1 MSQRLALLCAL
12 CPTLVAPAQ
21 TRLQTTTGAALV
33 LDDARGRI
41 AELRGADAQ
50 VLLTGGDLWSIGF
63 RDGTSVDATE
73 FLAKGG
79 TVAVVAETGGSAMR
93 FSSADLALTIHFS
106 AVADRFEVAGEIER
120 APRDVTRLS
129 VPAKLNFVPANCE
142 RLVFPQRGNTSLG
155 IALTKSFFVKHTE
168 GGKLVGKV
176 IGPSG
181 YASFFGAGLNQL
193 EDNPAKVK
201 VTVTEEGKKWFS
213 ASRAAAIER
222 ETLCVNRPSAVGQ
235 YTVLLVDS
243 PNGPL
248 LCGHDLGGKGLL
260 LRLGSKTGGDQRERE
275 SAVQRSMVM
284 AALES
289 LAQKYPERFRQRDVV
304 LLAPVGAPPFGSWTA
319 ASIPEWET
327 SLRSAPFVART
338 GARVV
343 VATSQEEGLA
353 AVDANRTAVI
363 LNPFGETFPL
373 GNTQTWQAAMGKVK
387 DFVKAGGFWWE
398 MGGYPFYRVFEP
410 EPFREIS
417 VTYPSAV
424 ADFLYLQTADSGVA
438 IYGQQPMPRKPW
450 EGREN
455 PAVRL
460 HPALLS
466 AGGEEAGGYLTH
478 GWLWLLKAGESHRY
492 PAVRLLPGVAVRP
505 AIARYKQELGLDR
518 SLADKVKPA
527 EKLAKLKSAVLVR
540 ARAGN
545 VDEHLAMLG
554 QMPPGTLFHFSE
566 YLHGGF
572 DKQYPDHLPPRESYG
587 TSGEFAELYRKGQEM
602 GHLMMPYTN
611 TSWWCFEPKGPT
623 FERVGDGP
631 LARNLDGKV
640 YLEQYAA
647 NKGYAVC
654 YWDPEVIAAHHRT
667 RQELSVQYP
676 SDVLFQ
682 DQVGARGFRWDI
694 NPAIPYATGDP
705 EGLHSLSTEDSE
717 TVPVAT
723 EDGYDRVAQFETM
736 LCGMA
741 WGMIPTDGKRAAE
754 HNRYKFVPGEWE
766 FFPLMGYLAHENCL
780 FTTHDLGH
788 FITDAERQAYALA
801 FGFGMSE
808 ACTLSGIQR
817 GNAKAWLFWL
827 DAVQKTVCTE
837 YGGQPLLDFSYPLA
851 NQPGARTDVILTR
864 YRGVTILANIGDQP
878 LPVASIQAPES
889 AAYAETSVAGP
900 GFLAVGPRVQAGML
914 AQENAPAF
922 AFAVRLA
929 DGTVQGGVLA
939 QPGAPLPK
947 GAPAAF
953 LQRVAWQEL
962 GKQARTSANQA
973 ATPEGE
979 TGRSVTIPEAFA
991 GKAPTAWG
999 NRSRTIVVPVI
1010 EGAPDTWVEVKAK
1023 EWVECLRASLAL
1035 RQAGFQIVPVT
1046 DVKAFTDLLRG
1057 TPDQRPF
1064 AIINPGGEFFYGD
1077 EPKGAAMLGHI
1088 ADYVRQGGIWWET
1101 GGYSLYIYAH
1111 PGPDGQW
1118 LKENLGDRGAGALGF
1133 SCGSYDVDDPP
1144 RPLVVTE
1151 AGKQWLGSG
1160 WAAALQRLQSGVQR
1174 PFVGRPEALNLVM
1187 GGQDGFVAGIRAD
1200 GWGWL
1205 WRLGGFRPNR
1215 EAAQMA
1221 VVGVLERLATQPWP
1235 EPPRPEQKL
1244 FWNLH

>member
-1 MSQRLALLCAL
+1 MTQRLCLLCAL
-12 CPTLVAPAQ
+12 CAALVATAQ
-21 TRLQTTTGAALV
+21 TRLQTTAGAALI
-33 LDDARGRI
+33 LDDAHGRI
-41 AELRGADAQ
+41 AELRDASGQ
-50 VLLTGGDLWSIGF
+50 VLLTGAELWSVGF
-63 RDGTSVDATE
+63 RDGENVDAAG

-79 TVAVVAETGGSAMR
+79 TVSVAAEGEGRAVR
-93 FSSADLALTIHFS
+93 FSSPDLAVTIHCA
-106 AVADRFEVAGEIER
+106 AVADRFEITGEIER
-120 APRDVTRLS
+120 TSRDITRLS
-129 VPAKLNFVPANCE
+129 VPAKLNFDPAICE

-155 IALTKSFFVKHTE
+155 IALTKSFFVKHTD
-168 GGKLVGKV
+168 GGKLVGKN
-176 IGPSG
+176 IGPAG

-193 EDNPAKVK
+193 DDNPPNVK

-213 ASRAAAIER
+213 ASRVAAIER
-222 ETLCVNRPSAVGQ
+222 ETFCVNRPSAAGQ

-260 LRLGSKTGGDQRERE
+260 LRLGAKTGGDRRERE
-275 SAVQRSMVM
+275 SGAQRAMVM
-284 AALES
+284 ATLDALA
-289 LAQKYPERFRQRDVV
+289 LQHPERFRQHDVV
-304 LLAPVGAPPFGSWTA
+304 LLAPAGAPAFGSWTA

-327 SLRSAPFVART
+327 SLRSASFVART

-353 AVDANRTAVI
+353 ALDANRTAVV

-387 DFVKAGGFWWE
+387 DFVKAGGYWWE

-417 VTYPSAV
+417 STYPSAI
-424 ADFLYLQTADSGVA
+424 ADFLYLQTANSGVA
-438 IYGQQPMPRKPW
+438 IYGQQPLPRKPW
-450 EGREN
+450 EGRDN

-460 HPALLS
+460 HPAQLG

-505 AIARYKQELGLDR
+505 AIARYREELGLDR
-518 SLADKVKPA
+518 KLADKVKPA
-527 EKLAKLKSAVLVR
+527 EKLAKLESSLLVR
-540 ARAGN
+540 ARAGT
-545 VDEHLAMLG
+545 VAEHRAMLG
-554 QMPPGTLFHFSE
+554 EMPSGTLFHFSE

-587 TSGEFAELYRKGQEM
+587 TSEEFAELYRVGQAM

-667 RQELSVQYP
+667 RQEMSVQYP

-694 NPAIPYATGDP
+694 NPAIPYETGDP
-705 EGLHSLSTEDSE
+705 EGLHSLSIEDSE

-741 WGMIPTDGKRAAE
+741 WGMIPADGKRAAE
-754 HNRYKFVPGEWE
+754 HNRFQFVPGEWE

-788 FITDAERQAYALA
+788 FITDTERQAYAVA
-801 FGFGMSE
+801 FGYGMSE
-808 ACTLSGIQR
+808 ACTSSGLKR
-817 GNAKAWLFWL
+817 AEAKAWLFWL
-827 DAVQKTVCTE
+827 DAVQKTVCAE

-851 NQPGARTDVILTR
+851 KQPGQRTDVMLAR
-864 YRGVTILANIGDQP
+864 YRGVTVLANIGDQP
-878 LPVASIQAPES
+878 LPVSSIQAPEF
-889 AAYAETSVAGP
+889 AAYAEAKVAGP
-900 GFLAVGPRVQAGML
+900 GFLAVGPRVQAGRL
-914 AQENAPAF
+914 AQDDGTAF

-929 DGTVQGGVLA
+929 DGAVQGGVLA
-939 QPGAPLPK
+939 PPGSPLPK
-947 GAPAAF
+947 GAPGAI

-962 GKQARTSANQA
+962 GKQERTSANQT

-979 TGRSVTIPEAFA
+979 TVRTVTIPAAFA
-991 GKAPTAWG
+991 GKAPSAWA
-999 NRSRTIVVPVI
+999 NRSRTIVVPMI
-1010 EGAPDTWVEVKAK
+1010 EGTPDSWVEVNGKA
-1023 EWVECLRASLAL
+1023 WVECLRASTAL
-1035 RQAGFQIVPVT
+1035 QQAGFQIVPVT
-1046 DVKAFTDLLRG
+1046 DVKAFADLLRAA
-1057 TPDQRPF
+1057 PEQRPF
-1064 AIINPGGEFFYGD
+1064 AVINPGGEFFYGD
-1077 EPKGAAMLGHI
+1077 EPKAGAMLDRI
-1088 ADYVRQGGIWWET
+1088 STYIREGGIWWET
-1101 GGYSLYIYAH
+1101 GGYSFYIYSH

-1118 LKENLGDRGAGALGF
+1118 LKENIGDRGAGTFGF
-1133 SCGSYDVDDPP
+1133 GCGGYDVDDPP
-1144 RPLVVTE
+1144 RPLKVTE
-1151 AGKQWLGSG
+1151 VGKQWLGSG
-1160 WAAALQRLQSGVQR
+1160 WATAIERLQSGVQR
-1174 PFVGRPEALNLVM
+1174 PFTGRPDALNLVM
-1187 GGQDGFVAGIRAD
+1187 GGQDGFVAGIRGD

-1205 WRLGGFRPNR
+1205 WRLGGFRPNP

-1221 VVGVLERLATQPWP
+1221 VVGVLEHLATQPWP
-1235 EPPRPEQKL
+1235 EPPRPERKL
-1244 FWNLH
+1244 FWSLH